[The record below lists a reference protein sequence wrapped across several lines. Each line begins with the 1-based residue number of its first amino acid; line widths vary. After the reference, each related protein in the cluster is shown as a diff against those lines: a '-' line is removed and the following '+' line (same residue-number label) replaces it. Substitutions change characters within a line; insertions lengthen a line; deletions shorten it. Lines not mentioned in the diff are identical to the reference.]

1 MRKALF
7 VTSYNPWR
15 PTSSPKMLT
24 LSVMEALTM
33 LGYDVH
39 AYCYGPPASPDKVGL
54 PISTFT
60 TYTKYESKTFNSG
73 VTIFLHSTDSRK
85 DLQAFTAQL
94 KPDLFVVDGFASAH
108 CAPWLA
114 ILDPAPVVYL
124 AHNCTIA
131 LGHGWAETGDAD
143 LMCLIAM
150 HEDAM
155 VRNAARV
162 LAFSERDAKDFR
174 LRYKAQDVRV
184 IRPSVSAPR
193 PIAPAYRG
201 SFFFIGDTP
210 WYLVAEGLSAFQAAL
225 SSKQQGIAVVKKTLS
240 TKEMKVHNY
249 VSDPTELM
257 KECHCA
263 YLPTALVSGIEPWV
277 LYCLSAGLPVVSTDD
292 VVQAFHP
299 TEALKTDLQGVL
311 ELLPG
316 DHHALSKLG
325 MEYVQQH
332 YSKEASIES
341 VRTALDGLSGA

>member
-1 MRKALF
+1 MRKVLF

-39 AYCYGPPASPDKVGL
+39 AYCYGPPTSPDKVGL
-54 PISTFT
+54 PISSFT
-60 TYTKYESKTFNSG
+60 SYPKYESKTFNSG
-73 VTIFLHSTDSRK
+73 VSIFLHSTDSRK
-85 DLQAFTAQL
+85 DLLAFIGQL
-94 KPDLFVVDGFASAH
+94 KPDLFVVDGFASTH

-114 ILDPAPVVYL
+114 MLDKAPVVYL
-124 AHNCTIA
+124 AQNCTLA
-131 LGHGWAETGDAD
+131 LGHDWAETGDAD
-143 LMCLIAM
+143 LMEMIAE
-150 HEDAM
+150 HEDIM
-155 VRNAARV
+155 VRSAARV
-162 LAFSERDAKDFR
+162 LVFSDRDAWNFR
-174 LRYKAQDVRV
+174 ARYKARDVRI

-193 PIAPAYRG
+193 QIAPAYHG

-210 WYLVAEGLSAFQAAL
+210 WYLVEEGLAKFQAAL
-225 SSKQQGIAVVKKTLS
+225 SSRQQGIAVVKKTLS

-263 YLPTALVSGIEPWV
+263 FLPTALVSGIEPWV

-299 TEALKTDLQGVL
+299 TEALKTDLKGVL
-311 ELLPG
+311 DLLPG

-325 MEYVQQH
+325 MEYVKQH

-341 VRTALDGLSGA
+341 TRTALDGLSGA